1 MQKVHIHLQSLQS
14 KWVIINWTSGSFVN
28 LIYNLMSAKQ
38 EMWRDHVSSFVH
50 YYKHYYTA
58 DAMDKNVLPANVH
71 LQK

>member
-1 MQKVHIHLQSLQS
+1 
-14 KWVIINWTSGSFVN
+14 
-28 LIYNLMSAKQ
+28 MSAKQ